1 VAECKTEQSAAER
14 AGTFSVRLKISPNSS
29 ASKVL
34 RACLNFAFGSENCQF
49 LVLTSQNI
57 AE

>member
-1 VAECKTEQSAAER
+1 MITTE
-14 AGTFSVRLKISPNSS
+14 N
-29 ASKVL
+29 L